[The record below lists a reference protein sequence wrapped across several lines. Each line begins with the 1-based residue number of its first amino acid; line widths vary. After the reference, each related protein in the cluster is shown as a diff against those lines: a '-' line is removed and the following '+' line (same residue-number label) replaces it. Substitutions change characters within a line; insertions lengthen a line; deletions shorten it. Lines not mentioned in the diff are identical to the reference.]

1 MSADSGAPR
10 ELIGPVLSGPVLSGP
25 VLSGP
30 VLSGKVAVVTGAG
43 GGIGR
48 YIAMSLGKA
57 GASLSISD
65 VNEGGL
71 QASRRLLEDA
81 GVPVI
86 ARVADVTSEPDIAEL
101 MAATAK
107 AFGGIDIS
115 VSNAAIVTHSHWKA
129 KWPDFD
135 EMPQKFWD
143 KVMDTNVR
151 GAFLTTKHAAPYL
164 RARGG
169 GHVINLYGGGPL
181 RPGTGLYAVSK
192 DAVAV
197 MTRHSAVELEPDGI
211 CVLCV
216 DPGGAIATDEAPEEI
231 KAKYPGAESLE
242 DMFVQAATAPMNLT
256 GEKVTFPRDGEKVLT
271 RVPPNYPPQR
281 RIMGYE
287 PYALAPPTTSFTLVS
302 DDFKN
307 RGPIPFECY
316 ADDRGKNESPSLK
329 WYDLPD
335 GTQSLVIT
343 AYDADTPIPGGIW
356 HWILKDVPVS
366 GHCGELLHGAY
377 SNGAAASSLA
387 PAVALKNDL
396 GEAAYTG
403 MRPPPFSGM
412 HHIYFCATALSVPV
426 LELPQEVTIA
436 QAHIMMIRHTLGRA
450 VLVGTSVAP

>member
-1 MSADSGAPR
+1 MSVDGDTPR
-10 ELIGPVLSGPVLSGP
+10 TETQKTLAGR
-25 VLSGP
+25 
-30 VLSGKVAVVTGAG
+30 VAVVTGAG

-48 YIAMSLGKA
+48 YIAMSLGEA
-57 GASLSISD
+57 GASLGISD
-65 VNEGGL
+65 VDDGGL
-71 QASRRLLEDA
+71 EESRRLLAAA

-86 ARVADVTSEPDIAEL
+86 SRVTDVTSETQIAEL

-115 VSNAAIVTHSHWKA
+115 VNNAAIVTHSHWKA
-129 KWPDFD
+129 KWPNLD
-135 EMPQKFWD
+135 EMTQALWD
-143 KVMDTNVR
+143 KIVDTNV
-151 GAFLTTKHAAPYL
+151 GGVFLTTKHVAPYL

-181 RPGTGLYAVSK
+181 RPGTGAYAVSK

-197 MTRHSAVELEPDGI
+197 FTKHSAVELEPDN
-211 CVLCV
+211 VVVVCV
-216 DPGGAIATDEAPEEI
+216 DPGGAIATDEAPDAI
-231 KAKYPGAESLE
+231 KEKYPGVDSLG

-281 RIMGYE
+281 RIMGYD

-307 RGPIPFECY
+307 RGAIPFECY

-329 WYDLPD
+329 WYDLPE

-356 HWILKDVPVS
+356 HWIVKDIPVTGPS
-366 GHCGELLHGAY
+366 GELLHGSAE
-377 SNGAAASSLA
+377 ALPA
-387 PAVALKNDL
+387 PAVALRNDL
-396 GEAAYTG
+396 GRAGYTG

-412 HHIYFCATALSVPV
+412 HHIYFCATALKVPG
-426 LELPQEVTIA
+426 LELPPEVTIP
-436 QAHIMMIRHTLGRA
+436 QAHIMMIQHTLGRA
-450 VLVGTSVAP
+450 VLVGTSVAS

>member
-1 MSADSGAPR
+1 MSVDGGTPR
-10 ELIGPVLSGPVLSGP
+10 VLT
-25 VLSGP
+25 
-30 VLSGKVAVVTGAG
+30 GKVAVVTGAG

-48 YIAMSLGKA
+48 YIALSLGEA
-57 GASLSISD
+57 GASLGIGD
-65 VNEGGL
+65 VNESGL
-71 QASRRLLEDA
+71 ECTRRLLEES
-81 GVPVI
+81 GIPVI
-86 ARVADVTSEPDIAEL
+86 ARITDVTSETEIAEL

-107 AFGGIDIS
+107 SFGGIDIS
-115 VSNAAIVTHSHWKA
+115 VNNAAIVTHSHWKA
-129 KWPDFD
+129 KWPNLD
-135 EMPQKFWD
+135 EMSRGFWD
-143 KVMDTNVR
+143 RVMDTNV
-151 GAFLTTKHAAPYL
+151 GGVFLTTKHAAPYL

-181 RPGTGLYAVSK
+181 RPGTGAYAVSK
-192 DAVAV
+192 EAVGV
-197 MTRHSAVELEPDGI
+197 FTRHSAVELEPDGI
-211 CVLCV
+211 CVLCI

-231 KAKYPGAESLE
+231 KAKYPGADSLG
-242 DMFVQAATAPMNLT
+242 DMFVQAATAPMDLT
-256 GEKVTFPRDGEKVLT
+256 GEKVTFPREGEKVLV
-271 RVPPNYPPQR
+271 RVPPNTPSQR
-281 RIMGYE
+281 RIMGYD
-287 PYALAPPTTSFTLVS
+287 PYALAPPTSSFTLVS

-307 RGPIPFECY
+307 RGSIPFECY

-356 HWILKDVPVS
+356 HWLLKDVPVS
-366 GHCGELLHGAY
+366 GPSGELPH
-377 SNGAAASSLA
+377 GAAASLLS
-387 PAVALKNDL
+387 PAVALTNDL

-426 LELPQEVTIA
+426 LELPPEASIA